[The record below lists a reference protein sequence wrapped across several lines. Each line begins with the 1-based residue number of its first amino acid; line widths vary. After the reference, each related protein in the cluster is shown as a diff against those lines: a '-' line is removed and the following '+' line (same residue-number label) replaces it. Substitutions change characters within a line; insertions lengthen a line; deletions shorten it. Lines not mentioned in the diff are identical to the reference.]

1 MNWTNLSLNKYNQ
14 IKDVFLDAEYTDED
28 RLLAQVQIIFD
39 KDPLKLSMKELHK
52 YIGELKFFSEKVPK
66 MKLKDTYNLGG
77 NVYVLKKNLKDFTV
91 AQWIDFQNFIKEGT
105 DTDNYANI
113 ISIFFFPKG
122 EEEYAEGYD
131 VEQVRSDINNYL
143 SVADALSISSFFL
156 NFRKVLLVRF
166 LLYTRKMTLKNPLT
180 RKQRKAVKKE
190 MRLLLKTTLA
200 GDSHHS

>member
-28 RLLAQVQIIFD
+28 RLLAQVQIIFG

-77 NVYVLKKNLKDFTV
+77 NVYILKKNLKDFTV

-113 ISIFFFPKG
+113 LSIFFFPKG

-131 VEQVRSDINNYL
+131 VEQVRSDIDNYL

-156 NFRKVLLVRF
+156 NFRKVLLVRS

-200 GDSHHS
+200 GDSPHS

>member
-28 RLLAQVQIIFD
+28 RLLAQVQIIFE

-66 MKLKDTYNLGG
+66 MKLKDSYNLGG
-77 NVYVLKKNLKDFTV
+77 NVYILKKNLKDFTV

-156 NFRKVLLVRF
+156 NYRKVLLIRS

-190 MRLLLKTTLA
+190 MRRLLKTTLA

>member
-1 MNWTNLSLNKYNQ
+1 MNWTQLSLNKYNQ

-28 RLLAQVQIIFD
+28 RLLAQVQIIFG
-39 KDPLKLSMKELHK
+39 KDPIKLSMKELHK

-66 MKLKDTYNLGG
+66 MKLKDSYNLGG

-156 NFRKVLLVRF
+156 NYRKVLLILS

-200 GDSHHS
+200 GD

>member
-28 RLLAQVQIIFD
+28 RLLAQVQIIFE

-66 MKLKDTYNLGG
+66 MKLKDSYNLGG
-77 NVYVLKKNLKDFTV
+77 NVYILKKNLKDFTV

-113 ISIFFFPKG
+113 LSIFFFPKG

-156 NFRKVLLVRF
+156 NYRKVLLIRS

-190 MRLLLKTTLA
+190 MRRLLKTTLA
-200 GDSHHS
+200 GDSPHS

>member
-28 RLLAQVQIIFD
+28 RLLAQVQIIFE

-77 NVYVLKKNLKDFTV
+77 NVYILKKNLKDFTV

-105 DTDNYANI
+105 DTENYANI
-113 ISIFFFPKG
+113 LSIFFFPKG

-131 VEQVRSDINNYL
+131 VEQVRSDIDNYL

-156 NFRKVLLVRF
+156 NYRKVLLVRS

-180 RKQRKAVKKE
+180 RKQRKVVKKE
-190 MRLLLKTTLA
+190 MRRLLKTTLV
-200 GDSHHS
+200 GD